1 MPLELSQN
9 RGPIDETDR
18 TFFDVLDDLQGNILA
33 GHGRLH
39 AAHLFVHF
47 RGDCVDAAKAWIRGF
62 ASTRITSALAQ
73 ARASD
78 AFRTSGADAG
88 GFAHF
93 ALSAAGYRALG
104 IPDALVPQ
112 GTDPRNRRDLPVRPG
127 RVPPDEAVGA
137 YSNVFSGGMGARR
150 PFLLDPPVDA
160 LDPEYRGE
168 GGAIHAMILLADDD
182 PAELVAAERVVLT
195 QLAAFADIVAS
206 ERGMNLKKQFHPQDG
221 PDGLSIEHFGYV
233 DGRSQPLFLLRHVR
247 REDPVGGGSFWDPRA
262 PLSLV
267 LVPDPN
273 GTPNVSFGSF
283 LVYRKLEQNVKG
295 FKAAEKALAAELG
308 LPTELVGA
316 MAVGR
321 YEDGTPIVL
330 QPSDG
335 TRPIPNDFNYGGD
348 PAGRSCPFHAHIRKT
363 NPRLESARL
372 GGPFAQS
379 EAEELG
385 HRIARRGIPYGGPQS
400 EGDDLPTRGV
410 GLLFFCYQ
418 SDIWEQFEFMQ
429 RFWANNPTFLE
440 PQMGGPG
447 APGFSP
453 TGLDAVIGQ
462 RIPGSSD
469 PIGVP
474 EPFPPKNWPREWGK
488 PTQPVDVGFAGFV
501 NLRGGEYLFCP
512 SINFLRSLD

>member
-18 TFFDVLDDLQGNILA
+18 TFADVLDDLQGNILA

-47 RGDCVDAAKAWIRGF
+47 RSSCLHDAKAWIRGF
-62 ASTRITSALAQ
+62 ASGRITSALAQ
-73 ARASD
+73 AQASEAFRAS
-78 AFRTSGADAG
+78 AADAG

-104 IPDALVPQ
+104 VPSAQIPQ
-112 GTDPRNRRDLPVRPG
+112 GTDPRNRG
-127 RVPPDEAVGA
+127 GSTPPPNEAVGE
-137 YSNVFSGGMGARR
+137 YSNVFGAGMAARQK
-150 PFLLDPPVDA
+150 FLLDPPQA
-160 LDPEYRGE
+160 SWDPEYRGDDST
-168 GGAIHAMILLADDD
+168 IHAMILLADDD
-182 PAELVAAERVVLT
+182 PAELVAAERVVRS
-195 QLAAFADIVAS
+195 QLARFADLVAV
-206 ERGMNLKKQFHPQDG
+206 ERGMNLKKKFQPEDG
-221 PDGLSIEHFGYV
+221 EGVSIEHFGYV
-233 DGRSQPLFLLRHVR
+233 DGRSQPLFLLRHVV

-273 GTPNVSFGSF
+273 GVPDVSFGSF

-295 FKAAEKALAAELG
+295 FKAAEKAVAAQLG

-321 YEDGTPIVL
+321 YEDGTPVVL
-330 QPSDG
+330 QPSNG

-348 PAGRSCPFHAHIRKT
+348 PAGRACPFHAHIRKT

-440 PQMGGPG
+440 PGMGGPG
-447 APGFSP
+447 APEFTP

-462 RIPGSSD
+462 RIPGQAD

-488 PTQPVDVGFAGFV
+488 PTQNVSLDFAGFV
-501 NLRGGEYLFCP
+501 NLRAGEYLFSPCI
-512 SINFLRSLD
+512 SFLRTLQ